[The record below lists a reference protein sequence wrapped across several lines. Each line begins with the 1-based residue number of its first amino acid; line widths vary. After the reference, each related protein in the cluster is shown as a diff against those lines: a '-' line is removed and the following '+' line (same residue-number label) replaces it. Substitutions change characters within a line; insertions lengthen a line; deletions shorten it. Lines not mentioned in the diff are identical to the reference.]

1 MQSISQASLLGLG
14 VLLSFSS
21 AFRRWRFESFSGY
34 GFAWFRHETCWGSA
48 FSHALP
54 KDLFLGF
61 CRSVG
66 DVLDVLLSFS
76 IVRFVGDVSRVFLA
90 TVLRGLGTKPAGVLL
105 FRMRSPKTF
114 LLGFAWLP
122 AGFPSFC
129 FFLVGSKGNVSAI
142 FLAAVSQWLRDK
154 TCWGSAFRCAKHFSS
169 IFAGFRRFAIFQYS
183 AFRRWRFESFF
194 GYGFAWFKH
203 ETCLGS
209 AFSHALPKDLFL
221 GFCRSVGDVLDVLL
235 FFSSAYV
242 LDVLL
247 SFFQ

>member
-1 MQSISQASLLGLG
+1 MCFVVQSISRASLLGLD

-21 AFRRWRFESFSGY
+21 ALRRWRFESFSGY

-90 TVLRGLGTKPAGVLL
+90 TVLHGLGTKPAGVLL

-114 LLGFAWLP
+114 FLGFAWLP

-129 FFLVGSKGNVSAI
+129 FFLVGSKGNVLAI
-142 FLAAVSQWLRDK
+142 FLAAVSQWLGTK
-154 TCWGSAFRCAKHFSS
+154 PAGVLPFVVQS
-169 IFAGFRRFAIFQYS
+169 ISRAS
-183 AFRRWRFESFF
+183 
-194 GYGFAWFKH
+194 
-203 ETCLGS
+203 L
-209 AFSHALPKDLFL
+209 L
-221 GFCRSVGDVLDVLL
+221 GFECGDVSRVLL
-235 FFSSAYV
+235 ATVLHGLDTKPAGVRVFRMRFCLVACYLSSH
-242 LDVLL
+242 
-247 SFFQ
+247 